1 MVPLQVRIL
10 PRSPTFPGPCAD
22 LGSVMILEDEMPKTR
37 KPQKP
42 FRQVPRKYYALCKAI
57 PEDAWEWADSE
68 GITDDI
74 LDMPV
79 NYVSRMRAYFLY
91 NGRIWTGWFD
101 SCERHFWSAPVPPT
115 LAAKIAADDL
125 ESAGQLR

>member
-1 MVPLQVRIL
+1 MVFLEAEMATKLQ
-10 PRSPTFPGPCAD
+10 
-22 LGSVMILEDEMPKTR
+22 KH
-37 KPQKP
+37 
-42 FRQVPRKYYALCKAI
+42 FRRVPRKYYALCRAI
-57 PEDAWEWADSE
+57 AADAWKLARSE
-68 GITDDI
+68 DITDDM

-101 SCERHFWSAPVPPT
+101 SWDRHFWSAQVPPT

-125 ESAGQLR
+125 ESAGQLRIDFDFSDAETA